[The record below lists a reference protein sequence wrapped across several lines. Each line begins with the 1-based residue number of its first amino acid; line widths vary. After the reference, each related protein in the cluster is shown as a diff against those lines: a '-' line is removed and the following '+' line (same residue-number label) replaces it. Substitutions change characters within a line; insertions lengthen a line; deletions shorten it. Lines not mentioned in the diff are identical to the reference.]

1 MIPAIRDQYNAE
13 FSEEK
18 YKHFLEDLN
27 KDAGYHIEFR
37 IAESPLFVPK
47 DFTKKIFDA
56 CDQILSELLTESY
69 FKKSEAAIPEK
80 LRVPNEPQRP
90 STIAIDLAV
99 CKNESG
105 ELIPQLIE
113 AQAFPSLFCYQHW
126 LGRMYRKHF
135 SVPDS
140 VHHHFGGMDELAYI
154 DLLRKWIVADEEPET
169 VVLLEIE
176 PEKQKTRVDFE
187 LTKKY
192 LGVNYVSI
200 DKVIR
205 RGRNLFYKN
214 GRLEV
219 PIRRIYN
226 RIIFDEFLK
235 RTDLQCQ
242 FHLTEEVNA
251 EWASH
256 PNWFFRI
263 SKFSMP
269 FLDNHYVP
277 KTYFLNEMKEIPND
291 LENWVLK
298 PLFSFAGAGVH
309 FDVTNEIIDRIS
321 DRSNYIL
328 QRKVNYEPV
337 LRAADE
343 GMVKTEIRILFIWLN
358 DSEKPKPV
366 TSVVR
371 LSRGK
376 MIGVDFNKNKTWV
389 GGSVGFFETDA

>member
-1 MIPAIRDQYNAE
+1 MIPAIRERYNAE

-18 YKHFLEDLN
+18 YQRFLEDLN
-27 KDAGYHIEFR
+27 NEAGYHIEFR

-47 DFTKKIFDA
+47 DFSGKIFDA
-56 CDQILSELLTESY
+56 CDQILSGLLTESY
-69 FKKSEAAIPEK
+69 FDKSEAAIPEK
-80 LRVPNEPQRP
+80 LRVPNEHKRP
-90 STIAIDLAV
+90 TTIAIDLAV
-99 CKNESG
+99 CKNEDG

-113 AQAFPSLFCYQHW
+113 AQAFPSLFCYQNW
-126 LGRMYRKHF
+126 LSGMFRKYF
-135 SVPDS
+135 YVPDS
-140 VHHHFGGMDELAYI
+140 VDQLFNGLSETAYI
-154 DLLRKWIVADEEPET
+154 ELLRKWIVADEDPEN

-200 DKVIR
+200 DKVTR
-205 RGRNLFYKN
+205 RGRNLFYKK
-214 GRLEV
+214 GKIEV

-226 RIIFDEFLK
+226 RVIFDEFLK
-235 RTDLQCQ
+235 RTDLECQ

-251 EWASH
+251 EWVSH

-269 FLDNHYVP
+269 FLDNRYVP
-277 KTYFLNEMKEIPND
+277 KTYFLNELKEIPDD

-309 FDVTNEIIDRIS
+309 FDVTREIIDGIK

-343 GMVKTEIRILFIWLN
+343 GMVKTEIRILFLWLN
-358 DSEKPKPV
+358 EFEKPKPV
-366 TSVVR
+366 ISVIR

-389 GGSVGFFETDA
+389 GGSVGFFENGG